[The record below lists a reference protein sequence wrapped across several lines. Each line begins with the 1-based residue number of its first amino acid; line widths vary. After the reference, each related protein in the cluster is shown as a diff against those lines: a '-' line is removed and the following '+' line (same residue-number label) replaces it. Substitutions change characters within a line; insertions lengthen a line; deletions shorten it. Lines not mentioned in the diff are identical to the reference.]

1 MTRSDT
7 NGRALVLG
15 GGGVTGIAWELGIL
29 KGLADAGVDLTTAD
43 LVVGTSAGS
52 VVGAQITTGRTIDDL
67 YKTQLEP
74 ADKEIGAKLSRLT
87 MLRMLPALLL
97 PGSGNTKRARIGAMS
112 MKAHAPGG
120 EKRVEVIRS
129 RIGVEQWGD
138 RDLKVTAVEAETG
151 KFVVFDKDSG
161 VDIVHAVAASCAV
174 PLVWPAVTIDGKHYI
189 DGGMRSTANVD
200 LAKGADAVV
209 VIAPLPQAFSKA
221 TSIRAQLE
229 RTGATRTAV
238 VTPDEQALVDIGKN
252 VLDPAKRADAARA
265 GLRQAASRSSTRS
278 ARPGTADRR
287 AVTSARRRT
296 SWLQGHPDER
306 SRRCSAATATNPRSS
321 RTPGRP

>member
-1 MTRSDT
+1 MTRT
-7 NGRALVLG
+7 ALVLG

-52 VVGAQITTGRTIDDL
+52 VVGAQITSGQSVDDL
-67 YKTQLEP
+67 YEAQLAP
-74 ADKEIGAKLSRLT
+74 ADHEIGASLSRLT
-87 MLRMLPALLL
+87 MLRMVPPILL
-97 PGSGNTKRARIGAMS
+97 PGSGRQKRARIGAMS
-112 MKAHAPGG
+112 MRAHPPGG
-120 EKRVEVIRS
+120 AKRIDVIRS
-129 RIGVEQWGD
+129 RIGVESWPA
-138 RDLKVTAVEAETG
+138 RELKVTAIEAESGSFT
-151 KFVVFDKDSG
+151 VFDKDSG

-229 RTGATRTAV
+229 RTGATRKAV
-238 VTPDEQALVDIGKN
+238 VTPDEEALVDIGKN

-265 GLRQAASRSSTRS
+265 GLRQAAKVVEKV
-278 ARPGTADRR
+278 R
-287 AVTSARRRT
+287 AAWSVEHQRDS
-296 SWLQGHPDER
+296 
-306 SRRCSAATATNPRSS
+306 
-321 RTPGRP
+321 

>member
-1 MTRSDT
+1 MTRT
-7 NGRALVLG
+7 ALVLG

-52 VVGAQITTGRTIDDL
+52 VVGAQITTGRTVDEL
-67 YKTQLEP
+67 YETQLEP
-74 ADKEIGAKLSRLT
+74 PDHEIGAKLGRFTL
-87 MLRMLPALLL
+87 LRMVPPLLM
-97 PGSGNTKRARIGAMS
+97 PGSGDRKRARIGAMS
-112 MKAHAPGG
+112 MRAHPPGG
-120 EKRVEVIRS
+120 EQRIEVIRS
-129 RIGVEQWGD
+129 RIGVDTWGE
-138 RDLKVTAVEAETG
+138 RDLKLTAVEAETG
-151 KFVVFDKDSG
+151 KFVVFDRSSG
-161 VDIVHAVAASCAV
+161 VDIVHAVASSCAV

-189 DGGMRSTANVD
+189 DGGMRSTANAD
-200 LAKGADAVV
+200 LAEGAETVV

-265 GLRQAASRSSTRS
+265 GLRQAASVL
-278 ARPGTADRR
+278 DQVR
-287 AVTSARRRT
+287 AAWVGA
-296 SWLQGHPDER
+296 PD
-306 SRRCSAATATNPRSS
+306 AGPQV
-321 RTPGRP
+321 G

>member
-1 MTRSDT
+1 MTRT
-7 NGRALVLG
+7 ALVLG

-29 KGLADAGVDLTTAD
+29 KGLADAGVDLTSAD

-52 VVGAQITTGRTIDDL
+52 VVGAQITTGRTVDDL

-74 ADKEIGAKLSRLT
+74 ADREIGAKLSRLT
-87 MLRMLPALLL
+87 MLRMVPALLL
-97 PGSGNTKRARIGAMS
+97 PGSGNTKRARVGAMS
-112 MKAHAPGG
+112 MRAHPPGG
-120 EKRVEVIRS
+120 EKRIDVIRS
-129 RIGVEQWGD
+129 RIGVETWSD
-138 RDLKVTAVEAETG
+138 RELKVTAVEAETG

-189 DGGMRSTANVD
+189 DGGMRSTANAD
-200 LAKGADAVV
+200 LARGADVV
-209 VIAPLPQAFSKA
+209 IVIAPLPQAFSKA

-265 GLRQAASRSSTRS
+265 GLRQAEAVLDRVRAAWS
-278 ARPGTADRR
+278 GTTD
-287 AVTSARRRT
+287 
-296 SWLQGHPDER
+296 
-306 SRRCSAATATNPRSS
+306 
-321 RTPGRP
+321 